1 MRRLL
6 RTVDPWELCVCVC
19 VFVLVST
26 QTCNDPVVITHTQ
39 SAAENRNEEDIK
51 DTTPLGWGKGPFTVP
66 YFPSQH
72 PLSSRGESLSQRS
85 RVNLE
90 AFLLL
95 SLPWRIC
102 SSLCVC
108 VCAWKPGISHSV
120 FTKKCS
126 LIDFSVINSKLSAFS
141 QLLLADQLT
150 FFTARDRNVSCSAC
164 YRCLTLAQT
173 TDYRQYTVWLVFLK
187 CWKTTT
193 KSTLVCD
200 WLLVVQQSMQP
211 LTKKKPLTWA
221 KLCYLSTQLHCFF
234 KEYKLKLT
242 LQKQESERRWE
253 NENPVSHLHYPQC
266 ILTFLGK
273 STLMLRQVI

>member
-1 MRRLL
+1 M
-6 RTVDPWELCVCVC
+6 
-19 VFVLVST
+19 LVST
-26 QTCNDPVVITHTQ
+26 QTCNDPVVITHTH

-72 PLSSRGESLSQRS
+72 PLSSRGKVYPRGQGSTLRHS
-85 RVNLE
+85 
-90 AFLLL
+90 F
-95 SLPWRIC
+95 C
-102 SSLCVC
+102 SLCHDVYAQPCVFVC

-253 NENPVSHLHYPQC
+253 NENPASHLHYSQC